1 MHALILWAFIA
12 TYRPPQ
18 IEPQE
23 SFIVIDIGT
32 PQQADTVTQ
41 APTATAA
48 APQAAVPEVADTE
61 TGLPSETPAVA
72 ETQPLEAPPAEPV
85 AETPTQPETPV
96 ETPVA
101 ETPVETTPVP
111 VAEVPVPETPVETPT
126 ATQAVT
132 TPEPVTDTPAPPEA
146 TPAIAEPVDT
156 VPVDEVATTALPEVN
171 TPVVPD
177 DLPETR
183 SLPVPEV
190 SSQVTAARAIS
201 LSPTVEVTQENAI
214 PSPQPRVDIA
224 ERSVPTPQTSVAV
237 QAAVPVPVPSSSVTV
252 TPERLVPEPAA
263 VSAIVPDV
271 VPEAASEP
279 VQAASQDSSV
289 SNSSVSSNASDEAST
304 DPSTSPSASTASDN
318 PDGAVAAVPSRPTPS
333 NVDSD
338 LPQGGSSDASGQTS
352 AAPDASVD
360 NTGLATSPD
369 GGQGTGSP
377 APATFEPFRDVR
389 QRPLAVIL
397 DNVFGYPQTGLL
409 EASAVYEL
417 PVEGGVTRLM
427 ASFDRIDPAR
437 VGPIRSARDYFVSLA
452 QSKQG
457 ILVHAGGSPGALQAI
472 AMNNTPTLDALSD
485 DGGLFARAAGNAP
498 YNLYSQGNA
507 LRNAINRLNL
517 GQNREIRSSLYRPA
531 EDAQPARAFE
541 ASYGAIYET
550 GFRYIPEINQYRWQ
564 RAGTDA
570 VDASGQA
577 VLVDIVLLARIT
589 AAPYPNDPEG
599 RLYIPLSGGEATLY
613 VRGKQVPGRWSLT
626 NGVTFTSDAGDAID
640 LTPFKH
646 WVVFAPTY
654 SRVSVLE

>member
-1 MHALILWAFIA
+1 MQAIWQDKDRRRAALMSVIVHALILWLFIA
-12 TYRPPQ
+12 TYRAPQ
-18 IEPQE
+18 VEPQE

-48 APQAAVPEVADTE
+48 APQAAVPAVADTE
-61 TGLPSETPAVA
+61 TGVPSETPAVA
-72 ETQPLEAPPAEPV
+72 ETQPLEAPPATPEPTPEPV
-85 AETPTQPETPV
+85 AETATPETPQPV
-96 ETPVA
+96 AQPVA
-101 ETPVETTPVP
+101 ETPVETP
-111 VAEVPVPETPVETPT
+111 PETSQP
-126 ATQAVT
+126 VT
-132 TPEPVTDTPAPPEA
+132 TPDPVTETPAPPEA
-146 TPAIAEPVDT
+146 APAVAEPVDT
-156 VPVDEVATTALPEVN
+156 VPVDEVATTALPEVA

-183 SLPVPEV
+183 SLPIPEV
-190 SSQVTAARAIS
+190 SSQVTAARVIS
-201 LSPTVEVTQENAI
+201 LTPTVEVTQETAI
-214 PSPQPRVDIA
+214 PTPQPSVEVT
-224 ERSVPTPQTSVAV
+224 ERSVPTPQASVAV

-252 TPERLVPEPAA
+252 TPQQLVPEPAA
-263 VSAIVPDV
+263 VSEV
-271 VPEAASEP
+271 VSEP
-279 VQAASQDSSV
+279 VQVASQA
-289 SNSSVSSNASDEAST
+289 SNT
-304 DPSTSPSASTASDN
+304 DADTSQAAATTASSS
-318 PDGAVAAVPSRPTPS
+318 PDGAVAAVPTRPTPS
-333 NVDSD
+333 NVESG

-352 AAPDASVD
+352 AAPDANVD

-369 GGQGTGSP
+369 GGEGTGSP
-377 APATFEPFRDVR
+377 APASFEPFRDVR
-389 QRPLAVIL
+389 QRPLSVIL

-427 ASFDRIDPAR
+427 ASFDRVDPAR

-472 AMNNTPTLDALSD
+472 AMTDTPTIDALSE
-485 DGGLFARAAGNAP
+485 DGGLFARSGGQAP
-498 YNLYSQGNA
+498 YNLYSQGSA

-517 GQNREIRSSLYRPA
+517 GQNREIRSRLYRPA
-531 EDAQPARAFE
+531 EDAEPASGFE

-577 VLVDIVLLARIT
+577 VLVDVVLVARIT

-599 RLYIPLSGGEATLY
+599 RLYISLSGGDATLY
-613 VRGKQVPGRWSLT
+613 VRGTRVPGQWSLN
-626 NGVTFTSDAGDAID
+626 NGVTFTSSAGDTID

-654 SRVSVLE
+654 SRISVAN

>member
-1 MHALILWAFIA
+1 MQAIWQDKNRRRAALLSFIVHALILWLFIA
-12 TYRPPQ
+12 TYRAPQ
-18 IEPQE
+18 VEPQE

-61 TGLPSETPAVA
+61 TGVPSETPAVA
-72 ETQPLEAPPAEPV
+72 ETQPLEAPPEVPAPTPEPV
-85 AETPTQPETPV
+85 AETPPTTLETQQ
-96 ETPVA
+96 PVA
-101 ETPVETTPVP
+101 ETPLETPAETSQPITTPD
-111 VAEVPVPETPVETPT
+111 
-126 ATQAVT
+126 
-132 TPEPVTDTPAPPEA
+132 PVTETPAPPEA
-146 TPAIAEPVDT
+146 APAVAEPVDT
-156 VPVDEVATTALPEVN
+156 VPVDDVATTALPEVA

-183 SLPVPEV
+183 SLPIPEV
-190 SSQVTAARAIS
+190 SSQVTTARAIS
-201 LSPTVEVTQENAI
+201 LTPTVEVTQESAI
-214 PSPQPRVDIA
+214 PTPQPSVDIA
-224 ERSVPTPQTSVAV
+224 ERSVPTPQASVAV

-252 TPERLVPEPAA
+252 TPQQLVPEPAA
-263 VSAIVPDV
+263 VSEV
-271 VPEAASEP
+271 VPEP
-279 VQAASQDSSV
+279 TQATNQSNDVSDSSD
-289 SNSSVSSNASDEAST
+289 SSQPATTAST
-304 DPSTSPSASTASDN
+304 N
-318 PDGAVAAVPSRPTPS
+318 PDGAVAAVPTRPTPS
-333 NVDSD
+333 NVESG

-352 AAPDASVD
+352 AVPDANVD
-360 NTGLATSPD
+360 NTGLATNPD
-369 GGQGTGSP
+369 GGEGTGSP
-377 APATFEPFRDVR
+377 APASFEPFRDVR
-389 QRPLAVIL
+389 QRPLSVIL

-427 ASFDRIDPAR
+427 ASFDRVDPAR

-472 AMNNTPTLDALSD
+472 AMTDTPTLDALSE
-485 DGGLFARAAGNAP
+485 DGGLFARSGGQAP

-517 GQNREIRSSLYRPA
+517 AQNREIRSSLYRPA
-531 EDAQPARAFE
+531 EDAEPASGFQ

-577 VLVDIVLLARIT
+577 ILVDVVLVARIT

-613 VRGKQVPGRWSLT
+613 VRGTRVPGQWSLN
-626 NGVTFTSDAGDAID
+626 NGVTFTSIAGDTID

-654 SRVSVLE
+654 SRIGVAN

>member
-1 MHALILWAFIA
+1 MQAIWQDKDRRRAALLSFIVHALVLWLFIV
-12 TYRPPQ
+12 TYRAPD

-23 SFIVIDIGT
+23 SFVVIDIGT
-32 PQQADTVTQ
+32 PQQADTITQ

-61 TGLPSETPAVA
+61 TGVPSETPAVA
-72 ETQPLEAPPAEPV
+72 ETQPLEAPPATPEPSPEPI
-85 AETPTQPETPV
+85 AETPPETPATPQSV
-96 ETPVA
+96 GQPVA
-101 ETPVETTPVP
+101 ETPVETPPETSQPVP
-111 VAEVPVPETPVETPT
+111 TPDPMTE
-126 ATQAVT
+126 
-132 TPEPVTDTPAPPEA
+132 TPAPPEA
-146 TPAIAEPVDT
+146 APAVAEPVDT
-156 VPVDEVATTALPEVN
+156 VPVDEVATTALPEVA

-183 SLPVPEV
+183 SLPIPEV

-201 LSPTVEVTQENAI
+201 LTPTVEVTQETVI
-214 PSPQPRVDIA
+214 PTPQPNVEVT
-224 ERSVPTPQTSVAV
+224 ERSVPTPQASVAV

-252 TPERLVPEPAA
+252 TPQQLVPEPAA
-263 VSAIVPDV
+263 VSEV
-271 VPEAASEP
+271 VPEPEP
-279 VQAASQDSSV
+279 VQAASQD
-289 SNSSVSSNASDEAST
+289 NST
-304 DPSTSPSASTASDN
+304 DTTDSSQPAATTTSTS
-318 PDGAVAAVPSRPTPS
+318 PDGAVAAVPTRPTPS
-333 NVDSD
+333 NVESN

-352 AAPDASVD
+352 AAPDANPDANVD

-369 GGQGTGSP
+369 GGEGTGSP
-377 APATFEPFRDVR
+377 APASFEPFRDVR
-389 QRPLAVIL
+389 QRPLSVIL

-427 ASFDRIDPAR
+427 ASFDRIDPAS
-437 VGPIRSARDYFVSLA
+437 VGPIRSARDYFVTLA
-452 QSKQG
+452 QSKQA

-472 AMNNTPTLDALSD
+472 AMTDTPTLDALSE
-485 DGGLFARAAGNAP
+485 DGGLFARSGGQAP
-498 YNLYSQGNA
+498 YNLYSQGRA

-531 EDAQPARAFE
+531 EDAELAQGFQ

-577 VLVDIVLLARIT
+577 VLVDVVLVARIT

-613 VRGKQVPGRWSLT
+613 VRGTRVLGQWSRN
-626 NGVTFTSDAGDAID
+626 NGVTFISSTGDTID

-654 SRVSVLE
+654 SRISVAN